1 MGQSKSTGNSYSKK
15 SSMYELKIT
24 KPKHQ
29 IIKKRN
35 HEKTETEVLL
45 RVKPI
50 KGLIFC
56 RSQI

>member
-29 IIKKRN
+29 IIKKHN

-45 RVKPI
+45 RIKPI
-50 KGLIFC
+50 KRLIFC
-56 RSQI
+56 RYQI